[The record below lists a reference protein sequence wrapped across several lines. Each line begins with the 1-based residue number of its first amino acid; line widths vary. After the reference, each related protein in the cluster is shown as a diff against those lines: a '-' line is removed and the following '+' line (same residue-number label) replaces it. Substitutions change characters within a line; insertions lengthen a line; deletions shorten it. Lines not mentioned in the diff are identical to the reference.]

1 MSVGAPI
8 ITPFHDAASGTCS
21 YLVSDPA
28 TRRAAII
35 DPVLDYDAR
44 SGRTA
49 TRSADALLAALSA
62 RGDTLEWI
70 CETHAHAD
78 HLTAAAYLK
87 KQAGGRVAVGA
98 GIRDVQREFVP
109 LFGFGPECPV
119 DGSQFDHLFADGERF
134 GIGTLEVRVIAMP
147 GHTSDSL
154 AYLVG
159 DAAFVGDTLFLPQA
173 GTART
178 DFPGGDAGRLYDSI
192 GQLYALPEATRLFMC
207 HVYLQ
212 PGEAPQF
219 ATTVGDQRRG
229 NIHLRA
235 GTSREEFVALRTGRD
250 RALAVPALIIPA
262 LEVNIRAGALPAPEA
277 NGVAYLRVPLN
288 VFGKP

>member
-1 MSVGAPI
+1 MSVGTPA
-8 ITPFHDAASGTCS
+8 ITPFHDAATGTCS
-21 YLVSDPA
+21 YLVSDPGSQ
-28 TRRAAII
+28 RAAII

-44 SGRTA
+44 SGRIA
-49 TRSADALLAALSA
+49 THSADALLAALRA

-78 HLTAAAYLK
+78 HLTAAAYIK
-87 KQAGGRVAVGA
+87 GKAGGRVAIGA
-98 GIRDVQREFVP
+98 GIRDVQREFAP
-109 LFGFGPECPV
+109 RLGFAPDFPT
-119 DGSQFDHLFADGERF
+119 DGSQFDHLFAGGERF
-134 GIGTLEVRVIAMP
+134 NIGTLEVRVLAMP

-192 GQLYALPEATRLFMC
+192 QQLYALRGSTRLFMC
-207 HVYLQ
+207 HVYTEQ
-212 PGEAPQF
+212 GQAPQF
-219 ATTVGDQRRG
+219 ECTVDAQRQG

-235 GTSREEFVALRTGRD
+235 DTSRDAYIALRTARD
-250 RALAVPALIIPA
+250 RTLAAPALMIPA
-262 LEVNIRAGALPAPEA
+262 LRVNIRAGALDGALNPEQ
-277 NGVAYLRVPLN
+277 N
-288 VFGKP
+288 K